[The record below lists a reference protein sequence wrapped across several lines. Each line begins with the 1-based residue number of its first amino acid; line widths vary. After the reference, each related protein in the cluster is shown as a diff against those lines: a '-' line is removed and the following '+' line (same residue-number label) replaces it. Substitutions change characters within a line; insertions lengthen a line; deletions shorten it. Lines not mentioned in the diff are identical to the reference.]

1 MLIKLLQDVLYDEES
16 AAWSDL
22 LTFQIPVR
30 DYFAKIG
37 LELHLDEREG
47 FAFLKQRDDEDVKL
61 PRLVRRVPL
70 SYEVSLLCVLLR
82 EMLEEF
88 DVKDVASRKC
98 FVTAKE
104 LQEKIEIFFRDAP
117 NKVRLLDRF
126 DKTIQTAARRGFLKE
141 TPGDSLNNETQ
152 NATLRRFHAV
162 GRGGVRIFHR
172 KDARSAKACFGR
184 VAKQGGSFSDA
195 ASPHCQSKLWH
206 S

>member
-1 MLIKLLQDVLYDEES
+1 MEYTNKAVEYAHVLIKLLQDVLYDEDS
-16 AAWSDL
+16 ATWSDL

-47 FAFLKQRDDEDVKL
+47 FAFLKQQDGDDVKL

-82 EMLEEF
+82 EILEEF

-126 DKTIQTAARRGFLKE
+126 DKTIQTAARLGFLKE
-141 TPGDSLNNETQ
+141 TPGDSLNDDMRYEVRRVIKAKITNEKLEEIKRKMQ
-152 NATLRRFHAV
+152 IYADSALSEEAV
-162 GRGGVRIFHR
+162 
-172 KDARSAKACFGR
+172 
-184 VAKQGGSFSDA
+184 
-195 ASPHCQSKLWH
+195 
-206 S
+206 